1 MTYLN
6 QFCCSSQAFRSYILP
21 GQKYNSYQCITA
33 CSASVERA
41 GLVQLLWKGRGSYNL
56 CGKGGACTTYVERVG
71 LMHTLMIH
79 QTFVHLCNFHE
90 TGDSS
95 VLYIAPAIVY
105 IM

>member
-6 QFCCSSQAFRSYILP
+6 QFCCRSQAFRSYILP
-21 GQKYNSYQCITA
+21 GRKYNSYQCITA

-41 GLVQLLWKGRGSYNL
+41 GLVQFLWKGRGLYFF
-56 CGKGGACTTYVERVG
+56 CGKGRACTTSVGRVG

-79 QTFVHLCNFHE
+79 QTFVHLRNFHE

-95 VLYIAPAIVY
+95 VLYIALAIVY